1 MKKNVL
7 KIMISVVLFICLA
20 IVIRYVSSVISS
32 NKKYNELKKEVV
44 TEETFSYT
52 DATAEI
58 QREKGTEDIT
68 VESLETASQEET
80 STPETIVDETKHTEE
95 PTDAV
100 IEYTSLSQYIN
111 HIPSLEIDHNA
122 LIAVNDDYKGWINI
136 PDTNISYPV
145 PQGPDNDFYLHKLFE
160 GKQYEYAGSLFI
172 DAYSTRMTNQDNL
185 IIYGHNMKNGSM
197 FGNLKKF
204 KTKSY
209 FDTHPYIEFYIPD
222 EKRVYLIFS
231 VRTVPAD
238 INSLNYALDGF
249 DTQEYINEAILTS
262 EQSRNININK
272 NGFEDNQYTQ
282 IITLSTCV
290 GDTSKRLIVNGIRI
304 K

>member
-1 MKKNVL
+1 MKKNVF
-7 KIMISVVLFICLA
+7 KIIISVVLFICLA

-52 DATAEI
+52 DSTAEL
-58 QREKGTEDIT
+58 QKEKGIEDIT
-68 VESLETASQEET
+68 EESLETTSQEET
-80 STPETIVDETKHTEE
+80 SIPETIADETKHTEE
-95 PTDAV
+95 PTDVV

-111 HIPSLEIDHNA
+111 HIPSLEIDHDA

-185 IIYGHNMKNGSM
+185 IIYGHNMKSGSM

-209 FDTHPYIEFYIPD
+209 FDTHPYIEFYTPD

-238 INSLNYALDGF
+238 INSLDYALDGF
-249 DTQEYINEAILTS
+249 DTQEYINKAILTS

-272 NGFEDNQYTQ
+272 NGFEDNSYTQ